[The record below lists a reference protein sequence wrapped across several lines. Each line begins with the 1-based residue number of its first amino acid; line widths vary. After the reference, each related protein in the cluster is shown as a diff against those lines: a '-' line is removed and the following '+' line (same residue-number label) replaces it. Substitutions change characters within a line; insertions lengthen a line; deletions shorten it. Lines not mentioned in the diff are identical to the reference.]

1 MQIIKV
7 NDKIILKQIELSD
20 AGDVFNTINTER
32 DYLGEWLPFVEYTK
46 RQNDTESFITSIY
59 NEPADK
65 QELVFVIRYENIFAG
80 LIGFK
85 GTDRLNKKTEIGYW
99 LSQLYQK
106 KGIITE
112 SVKTLVNHAFKNM
125 AINSVQIKCATGNI
139 PSKNIPKRLG
149 FRFEGIERDGEILTG
164 DKYTD
169 LEVYS
174 ILKKDIE

>member
-1 MQIIKV
+1 MQTIKV

-85 GTDRLNKKTEIGYW
+85 GTDRLNKKTEIGY
-99 LSQLYQK
+99 
-106 KGIITE
+106 
-112 SVKTLVNHAFKNM
+112 
-125 AINSVQIKCATGNI
+125 
-139 PSKNIPKRLG
+139 
-149 FRFEGIERDGEILTG
+149 
-164 DKYTD
+164 
-169 LEVYS
+169 
-174 ILKKDIE
+174 